1 MNELQA
7 LEARGRNMNPLA
19 RRIGM
24 VGKETYNK
32 GLGRQQGT
40 TRTIYDTIPLTGSPN
55 QFNFF
60 ENLAN
65 KGFPWTNL
73 NRNSFTDAEAMN
85 IQRAYLTFIETSNT
99 TDYAIVSDT
108 TVQVYGIYE
117 RGNTTVDATTKN
129 QYAKFSMAQASIF
142 VSGQQILKNF
152 TFLSADPRFN
162 YQNKG
167 FNSSLAITS
176 NPTATAT
183 SLTSY
188 GNRAGLEVYDFASPA
203 VIPPNREFI
212 VSVQVPQY
220 TDPSTNSTN
229 VYLRLTL
236 EGFGA
241 IPSVEGT
248 L

>member
-7 LEARGRNMNPLA
+7 LEARGRMNNPLA

-24 VGKETYNK
+24 VGRETYNK
-32 GLGRQQGT
+32 NLGKQQGT

-85 IQRAYLTFIETSNT
+85 IQRAYLSFIETSND
-99 TDYAIVSDT
+99 TDYTILA
-108 TVQVYGIYE
+108 
-117 RGNTTVDATTKN
+117 ATTIQIYGLSERANLSVDPNTKT
-129 QYAKFSMAQASIF
+129 QYAKFGMAQASIF

-162 YQNKG
+162 YKNQG
-167 FNSSLAITS
+167 FASAQTGFTTTGSS
-176 NPTATAT
+176 
-183 SLTSY
+183 SY
-188 GNRAGLEVYDFASPA
+188 GVNRGLEVYDFASPA

-212 VSVQVPQY
+212 VSVQVPPY
-220 TDPSTNSTN
+220 TDPSATGTN

>member
-1 MNELQA
+1 M
-7 LEARGRNMNPLA
+7 LEAQNPMVRAMATQPTNPLA
-19 RRIGM
+19 RRISM
-24 VGKETYNK
+24 VGRETYNK

-40 TRTIYDTIPLTGSPN
+40 TRVIYDTIPLTGTPN

-85 IQRAYLTFIETSNT
+85 VQRAYLSFIVTSND
-99 TDYAIVSDT
+99 TDYQLLAADT
-108 TVQVYGIYE
+108 MQIFGVFQRSNSQATP
-117 RGNTTVDATTKN
+117 TTTN
-129 QYAKFSMAQASIF
+129 QFAKFGLAQGSIF
-142 VSGQQILKNF
+142 ISGQQILKNF
-152 TFLSADPRFN
+152 SFLSADPRFN
-162 YQNKG
+162 YSNQG
-167 FNSSLAITS
+167 ITSLAEVTTGS
-176 NPTATAT
+176 TVAA
-183 SLTSY
+183 Y
-188 GNRAGLEVYDFASPA
+188 GLEVYNFASAA

-212 VSVQVPQY
+212 VSVQVPPY
-220 TDPSTNSTN
+220 TDPSATGTN

>member
-1 MNELQA
+1 MDA
-7 LEARGRNMNPLA
+7 LEAARRGSSNPLA

-24 VGKETYNK
+24 VGRETGNRGLNK
-32 GLGRQQGT
+32 QQGT

-55 QFNFF
+55 VFNFF

-85 IQRAYLTFIETSNT
+85 IQRAYLTFIEVNN
-99 TDYAIVSDT
+99 DT
-108 TVQVYGIYE
+108 PYSLVQASTIQTFGVYE
-117 RGNTTVDATTKN
+117 RRNVAFDPTTKSDS
-129 QYAKFSMAQASIF
+129 YAKFSLAQASIF

-152 TFLSADPRFN
+152 SFLSADPRFN
-162 YQNKG
+162 YRNQG
-167 FNSSLAITS
+167 FGSTQAGYTTSSS
-176 NPTATAT
+176 TAG
-183 SLTSY
+183 SH
-188 GNRAGLEVYDFASPA
+188 NVGLEVYDFISPA

-212 VSVQVPQY
+212 VSVQVPPY
-220 TDPSTNSTN
+220 VDPGSGEANT

>member
-1 MNELQA
+1 MNQ
-7 LEARGRNMNPLA
+7 LEARRRGLSNPLA
-19 RRIGM
+19 RRIAM

-32 GLGRQQGT
+32 NLGKQQGT
-40 TRTIYDTIPLTGSPN
+40 TRTIYDTIPLTGAPN

-73 NRNSFTDAEAMN
+73 NRNSFTDQEAMN
-85 IQRAYLTFIETSNT
+85 VQRAYLSIIKTSND
-99 TDYAIVSDT
+99 TDYVVLAAT
-108 TVQVYGIYE
+108 TLAVYGISE
-117 RGNTTVDATTKN
+117 AAGVPDFAGMN
-129 QYAKFSMAQASIF
+129 QLSKFLLAQGSIF
-142 VSGQQILKNF
+142 ISGQQTLKNF

-162 YQNKG
+162 YATPAVTIGG
-167 FNSSLAITS
+167 FSTGGTT
-176 NPTATAT
+176 P
-183 SLTSY
+183 TSY
-188 GNRAGLEVYDFASPA
+188 LATRGKEVYDFASPA

-212 VSVQVPQY
+212 VSVQVPSY
-220 TDPSTNSTN
+220 TDPSTTGNN
-229 VYLRLTL
+229 YYLRLTL

>member
-1 MNELQA
+1 M
-7 LEARGRNMNPLA
+7 LEARKQYGSPLA
-19 RRIGM
+19 RRIAA
-24 VGKETYNK
+24 VGRETYNK
-32 GLGRQQGT
+32 GLSKQQGT

-85 IQRAYLTFIETSNT
+85 IQRAYLTIIETSND
-99 TDYAIVSDT
+99 TDYAVLAADT
-108 TVQVYGIYE
+108 WQSFGVFQRANSQATP
-117 RGNTTVDATTKN
+117 TTKS
-129 QYAKFSMAQASIF
+129 QYGKFSFAQASIF

-152 TFLSADPRFN
+152 SFLSADPRFN
-162 YQNKG
+162 YSNMG
-167 FNSSLAITS
+167 ISSLAEVTTGS
-176 NPTATAT
+176 TVAA
-183 SLTSY
+183 Y
-188 GNRAGLEVYDFASPA
+188 GLEVYNFASPA

-212 VSVQVPQY
+212 VSVQVPPY
-220 TDPSTNSTN
+220 TDPSAAGTN

>member
-1 MNELQA
+1 M
-7 LEARGRNMNPLA
+7 LEAQNPMVRAMASQPSNPLA
-19 RRIGM
+19 RRISM
-24 VGKETYNK
+24 VGRETYNK
-32 GLGRQQGT
+32 GLGKQQGT
-40 TRTIYDTIPLTGSPN
+40 TRVIYDTIPLTGSPN

-85 IQRAYLTFIETSNT
+85 VQRAYLSIIETSND
-99 TDYAIVSDT
+99 TDYQILAADT
-108 TVQVYGIYE
+108 IQIFGVFQRSNSQATP
-117 RGNTTVDATTKN
+117 TTKS
-129 QYAKFSMAQASIF
+129 QYAKFGLAQGSIF
-142 VSGQQILKNF
+142 ISGQQILKNF
-152 TFLSADPRFN
+152 SFLSADPRFN
-162 YQNKG
+162 YSNQG
-167 FNSSLAITS
+167 ITSLAEVTTGS
-176 NPTATAT
+176 TVAA
-183 SLTSY
+183 Y
-188 GNRAGLEVYDFASPA
+188 GLEVYNFASAA

-212 VSVQVPQY
+212 VSVQVPPY
-220 TDPSTNSTN
+220 TDPSASGTN

>member
-7 LEARGRNMNPLA
+7 LEARGRYSNPLA
-19 RRIGM
+19 RRISA

-32 GLGRQQGT
+32 NLGKQQGT
-40 TRTIYDTIPLTGSPN
+40 TRVIYDTIPLTGSPN

-85 IQRAYLTFIETSNT
+85 VQRAYLTFIETSND
-99 TDYAIVSDT
+99 TDYSIVAADT
-108 TVQVYGIYE
+108 IQIFGVYQ
-117 RGNTTVDATTKN
+117 RSNSQATPTTKS
-129 QYAKFSMAQASIF
+129 QYAKFGLAQASIF
-142 VSGQQILKNF
+142 ISGQQTLKNF
-152 TFLSADPRFN
+152 AFLSSDPRFN
-162 YQNKG
+162 YTNQG
-167 FNSSLAITS
+167 FSALGETTS
-176 NPTATAT
+176 GGVVAA
-183 SLTSY
+183 Y
-188 GNRAGLEVYDFASPA
+188 GKEVYDFASPA

-212 VSVQVPQY
+212 VSVQVPAY
-220 TDPSTNSTN
+220 TDPSATGTN

>member
-7 LEARGRNMNPLA
+7 LEARGRQYGNPLA
-19 RRIGM
+19 RRISA

-32 GLGRQQGT
+32 YLGKQQGT

-85 IQRAYLTFIETSNT
+85 IQRAYLTFIETSND
-99 TDYAIVSDT
+99 TDYTILAAT
-108 TVQVYGIYE
+108 TVQIYGISE
-117 RGNTTVDATTKN
+117 RANLTVDGTTKS
-129 QYAKFSMAQASIF
+129 QYAKFGMAQASIF

-152 TFLSADPRFN
+152 TFLSSDPRFN
-162 YQNKG
+162 YQNQG
-167 FNSSLAITS
+167 FSSA
-176 NPTATAT
+176 
-183 SLTSY
+183 LTGFTTTGSSSY
-188 GNRAGLEVYDFASPA
+188 GINRGREVYDFASPA

-212 VSVQVPQY
+212 VSVQVPPY
-220 TDPSTNSTN
+220 SDPSATGTN

>member
-1 MNELQA
+1 
-7 LEARGRNMNPLA
+7 
-19 RRIGM
+19 M
-24 VGKETYNK
+24 VGRETYNK
-32 GLGRQQGT
+32 GLTKQQGT

-85 IQRAYLTFIETSNT
+85 IQRAYLSFIETSND
-99 TDYAIVSDT
+99 TDYTILAAT
-108 TVQVYGIYE
+108 TIQIYGISE
-117 RGNTTVDATTKN
+117 RANTSVDPATKT
-129 QYAKFSMAQASIF
+129 QYAKFGMAQASIF

-152 TFLSADPRFN
+152 SFLSADPRFN
-162 YQNKG
+162 YKNQG
-167 FNSSLAITS
+167 FSSA
-176 NPTATAT
+176 
-183 SLTSY
+183 LTGFASGSSPSSY
-188 GNRAGLEVYDFASPA
+188 GVNRGLEVYDFASPA

-212 VSVQVPQY
+212 VSVQVPPY
-220 TDPSTNSTN
+220 TDPSATGTN

>member
-1 MNELQA
+1 M
-7 LEARGRNMNPLA
+7 LEARKMLGNPLA
-19 RRIGM
+19 RRIAA
-24 VGKETYNK
+24 VGRETYNK
-32 GLGRQQGT
+32 GLGKQQGT
-40 TRTIYDTIPLTGSPN
+40 TRTIYDTIPLTGAPN
-55 QFNFF
+55 VFNFF

-85 IQRAYLTFIETSNT
+85 IQRAYLTIIETNSDTPYEIVNT
-99 TDYAIVSDT
+99 TTIQT
-108 TVQVYGIYE
+108 FGIYE
-117 RGNTTVDATTKN
+117 RKNVAFDPTTKN
-129 QYAKFSMAQASIF
+129 DSYAKFSLAQGSIY

-152 TFLSADPRFN
+152 SFLSADPRFN
-162 YQNKG
+162 YGNQG
-167 FNSSLAITS
+167 FSSNGITGS
-176 NPTATAT
+176 T
-183 SLTSY
+183 
-188 GNRAGLEVYDFASPA
+188 GNQHNMGREVYDFSSPA

-212 VSVQVPQY
+212 VSVQVPPY
-220 TDPSTNSTN
+220 VDPGAGEDVT